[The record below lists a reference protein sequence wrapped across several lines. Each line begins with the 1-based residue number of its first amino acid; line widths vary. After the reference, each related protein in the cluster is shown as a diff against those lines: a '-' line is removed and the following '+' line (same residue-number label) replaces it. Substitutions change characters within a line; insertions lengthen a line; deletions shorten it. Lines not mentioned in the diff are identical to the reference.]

1 MTPEQIRLLN
11 EMTPLQRE
19 VCSRV
24 ATGMG
29 QREALIEA
37 KRAMRKPEPTLA
49 VADAVASRLLRH
61 AKPAAFLESVR
72 AAAVTKLV
80 ADRTEILEFLTRV
93 VRTPLSAL
101 ADFEKV
107 PVKIDEATG
116 EVLAT
121 QTVWNIKDSAMQD
134 PQALALISELEV
146 GKHGPKIKTHSQLQ
160 AAQMLAKLQ
169 GWEAPAKID
178 ATIRTAKPAADMDP
192 LEAARAYQDL
202 MGS

>member
-1 MTPEQIRLLN
+1 MTPDQLALFEQL
-11 EMTPLQRE
+11 TPLQRR
-19 VCSRV
+19 VCTALLVPGTTQRDAYKKAGGKAKSEASID
-24 ATGMG
+24 ATVSGI
-29 QREALIEA
+29 LS
-37 KRAMRKPEPTLA
+37 EPKVKL
-49 VADAVASRLLRH
+49 
-61 AKPAAFLESVR
+61 FLE
-72 AAAVTKLV
+72 AMAQAAVTSSV
-80 ADRTEILEFLTRV
+80 ATRAEVLEFLTRV

-107 PVKIDEATG
+107 PVKIDQETG

-178 ATIRTAKPAADMDP
+178 ATVRTAKPAADMDP